1 MTFKKWGKV
10 ILAIDFSHRQTY
22 SWGIARFYSKMPK
35 KSAIRESKAVSRK
48 NIS

>member
-22 SWGIARFYSKMPK
+22 SWGIAQKELFPL
-35 KSAIRESKAVSRK
+35 
-48 NIS
+48 